1 MQGEIKLIM
10 HGWIKVYVCTRWDK
24 YISSVIDI
32 VPKTTMQG
40 EIELVMHR
48 GITISDAQG
57 EIEIYDNFYYCPK
70 NCNVRWYRISGARR
84 DKISM

>member
-1 MQGEIKLIM
+1 MQGGINFIM

-48 GITISDAQG
+48 GITISQ
-57 EIEIYDNFYYCPK
+57 C
-70 NCNVRWYRISGARR
+70 AR
-84 DKISM
+84 

>member
-10 HGWIKVYVCTRWDK
+10 HGWIKVYVCTRWDR
-24 YISSVIDI
+24 YISSVFDI

-48 GITISDAQG
+48 GITISQ
-57 EIEIYDNFYYCPK
+57 C
-70 NCNVRWYRISGARR
+70 AR
-84 DKISM
+84 